1 MRKIA
6 LAAAAASMMLV
17 GSASAADMAVK
28 ARPAP
33 IPAPVFSWTGCY
45 IGAQVGW
52 AELRDRQALSSPVF
66 DLAVGSTADGVKG
79 GGHAGCNYQANQ
91 FVFGIEGDIEGSD
104 ISNRYVIGA
113 PFANTTG
120 TVKTDWQGSIRGR
133 VGVAFDRV
141 LLYATG
147 GWAWARVTDTYC
159 TLVGG
164 VCAIGGPGFFDS
176 ISSTRNGGT
185 VGVGLEY
192 AFLNNFSARV
202 EYRYTH
208 FQDHTNVLANFLAP
222 PGRSVNRLEENAVRV
237 GVSYRFGG
245 PVVAKY

>member
-1 MRKIA
+1 MKKIA
-6 LAAAAASMMLV
+6 LAAAAASMMLA
-17 GSASAADMAVK
+17 GAASAADMAVK

-52 AELRDRQALSSPVF
+52 AELRDRQDLSSPTFALPV
-66 DLAVGSTADGVKG
+66 DSTASGVKG
-79 GGHAGCNYQANQ
+79 GGHAGCNYQVSR
-91 FVFGIEGDIEGSD
+91 FVFGLEGDIEDSD
-104 ISNRYVIGA
+104 INNRYVIGF
-113 PFANTTG
+113 PFTNTTG

-133 VGVAFDRV
+133 VGLAFDRV

-192 AFLNNFSARV
+192 AFFNNFSARV
-202 EYRYTH
+202 EYRYTR
-208 FQDHTNVLANFLAP
+208 FQDNTNTLPNFLAP
-222 PGRSVNRLEENAVRV
+222 PGRSVDYLEENAVRV
-237 GVSYRFGG
+237 GLSYRFGG
-245 PVVAKY
+245 PVVARY

>member
-1 MRKIA
+1 MKKIA
-6 LAAAAASMMLV
+6 LAAAAVSLMLA

-33 IPAPVFSWTGCY
+33 IPAPIFSWTGCY

-52 AELRDRQALSSPVF
+52 AELRDRQALSSPTF
-66 DLAVGSTADGVKG
+66 ALAVDSTADGVKG

-104 ISNRYVIGA
+104 IDHRYVIGP

-120 TVKTDWQGSIRGR
+120 TVKSDWQGSIRGR

-147 GWAWARVTDTYC
+147 GWAWARV
-159 TLVGG
+159 
-164 VCAIGGPGFFDS
+164 
-176 ISSTRNGGT
+176 
-185 VGVGLEY
+185 
-192 AFLNNFSARV
+192 
-202 EYRYTH
+202 
-208 FQDHTNVLANFLAP
+208 
-222 PGRSVNRLEENAVRV
+222 
-237 GVSYRFGG
+237 
-245 PVVAKY
+245 